1 MATAENST
9 RLLALLV
16 EDSEIDAEL
25 LLRELHKAGFQVTSR
40 RVQTA
45 ADLKAALAE
54 ATWDIVLSDYKMP
67 EFNGME
73 ALAIVKAAGLDLPF
87 ILISGAIGEEIAV
100 EAMRGGA
107 NDYFV
112 KRSLARIGPAIARE
126 LREAAG
132 RRAFRASEAR
142 VRQLSHAVEQAPV
155 SFVITDVQ
163 GAIEY
168 VNPKFTAMTGYSLE
182 EARGQ
187 NPRLLKSGN
196 QSPEFYAE
204 LWRTILAGGEWH
216 GELQNRAKDGTLF
229 WELASISA
237 IRDESGRVTH
247 YFAAKLDIT
256 ERMTAMRKIE
266 EQAALLNLT
275 NDAIYVRTLDGRIRF
290 WSRGAERVYGWKR
303 EEAEGRKLA
312 ELRIQELVGEAERDG
327 WLLRDG
333 SWSGERRQMT
343 KKDEPVV
350 VFSSLTLVKDE
361 RGQPNAVLANNTDIT
376 EKKKMED
383 QFLRAQR
390 FESIGMLAAGIAHDL
405 NNILAPILMGA
416 PLLAEVATKES
427 DRRLLKTMEASA
439 ERGAG
444 LVRQILGF
452 AHGIGGEPQLVQ
464 VKHVLRDIAGIIRET
479 FSKSIVFE
487 DVIPKELW
495 PVQANP
501 TQIHQVLLNL
511 CVNARDAM
519 PAGGQL
525 RIVAENLFLNEE
537 ESARIEG
544 MRPGAWIGLH
554 VTDSGT
560 GMPPDV
566 LARIWEPFF
575 TTKSASK
582 GTGLGLPAV
591 RGIVTQHRGVVS
603 AESTVGRGSTFHVY
617 LPAAESAAVGPTAP
631 AGGSAPRGAGELIL
645 LVDDEETIRAA
656 GSAILT
662 AHGYRVITA
671 GDGSEGVAAFSAHAD
686 EIALVI
692 TDLDMPNLSGAGL
705 ARALHHLKPDLKI
718 LAWSGLGGTSGDTSV
733 RPAEFAAA
741 FLMKPFAVTTL
752 LKLIRHLLGTDRTAG

>member
-45 ADLKAALAE
+45 ADFKAALAE

-112 KRSLARIGPAIARE
+112 KRSLARIGPAITRE

-237 IRDESGRVTH
+237 IRDENGRVTH

-390 FESIGMLAAGIAHDL
+390 LESIGMLAAGIAHDL
-405 NNILAPILMGA
+405 NNVLAPILMGA

-582 GTGLGLPAV
+582 GTGLGLPTV

-631 AGGSAPRGAGELIL
+631 VGGSAPRGAGELIL

-692 TDLDMPNLSGAGL
+692 TDLDMPNLNGAGL
-705 ARALHHLKPDLKI
+705 ARTLHHLKPDLKI